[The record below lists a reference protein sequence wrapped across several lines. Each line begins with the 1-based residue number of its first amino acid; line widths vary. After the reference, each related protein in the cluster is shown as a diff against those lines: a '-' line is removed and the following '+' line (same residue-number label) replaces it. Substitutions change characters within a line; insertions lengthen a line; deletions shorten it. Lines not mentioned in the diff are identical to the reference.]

1 MMARHVPLKISFII
15 IVCITAQRN
24 EGKAFLRYRKAFLRN
39 FSAFIRKG
47 KSVYM
52 FDCDLIMVVMF
63 VAVSSHVS
71 LVKNNMLPLLVNN
84 SKV

>member
-1 MMARHVPLKISFII
+1 MSLII
-15 IVCITAQRN
+15 IVCITTQRN
-24 EGKAFLRYRKAFLRN
+24 EGKAFLRKRKAFLRN
-39 FSAFIRKG
+39 FSAYLRKS
-47 KSVYM
+47 KSVYL

-71 LVKNNMLPLLVNN
+71 LVKNNMLLLLVNN

>member
-1 MMARHVPLKISFII
+1 MARHVPLKISFII

-24 EGKAFLRYRKAFLRN
+24 EGKAFLRN
-39 FSAFIRKG
+39 FSAFLRKR